1 MPEQNEASAVIQK
14 TRELCEA
21 ILQEP
26 GMSSARARITAFS
39 SDPQA
44 QTDYEALVS
53 KGQTLQDKQQRSIPL
68 TDEEIADFEA
78 HRERVLGNPVARG
91 FLDAQQAIQEV
102 RHSVNKYV
110 SMTLETGRV
119 PTPEDFEGA
128 SCGHGC
134 NCH

>member
-1 MPEQNEASAVIQK
+1 MPDQNENSAVTRK
-14 TRELCEA
+14 TLELCET
-21 ILQEP
+21 ILREP
-26 GMSSARARITAFS
+26 ALTSAWAQITAFS
-39 SDPQA
+39 ANADARS
-44 QTDYEALVS
+44 DYESLVA
-53 KGQTLQDKQQRSIPL
+53 KGQTLQDKQQRSVPL

-78 HRERVLGNPVARG
+78 HRDRVLGNPVARG
-91 FLDAQQAIQEV
+91 YLDAQQAIQQV

-119 PTPEDFEGA
+119 PTEEDFQAA